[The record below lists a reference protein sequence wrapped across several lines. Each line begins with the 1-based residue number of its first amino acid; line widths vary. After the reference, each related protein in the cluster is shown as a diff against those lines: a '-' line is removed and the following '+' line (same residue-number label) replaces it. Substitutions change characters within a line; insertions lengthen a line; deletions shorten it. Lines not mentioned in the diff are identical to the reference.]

1 MLLLTALLLLP
12 EMLPIPAGE
21 QKVRDAAT
29 GFQVTVH
36 TGAYLLGR
44 TEVTQQQ
51 YEAVM
56 GANPSY
62 YKGANRPVENVT
74 WQQAIQFANRLSLAA
89 KLPPCYNEAS
99 GTRHPNCTGSAS
111 RQTPNGNW
119 PKAPP
124 TMPPS
129 ATPATRTPKP
139 S

>member
-1 MLLLTALLLLP
+1 MFLLPALLLLP

-29 GFQVTVH
+29 GFQVSIQ

-51 YEAVM
+51 YSEVM

-74 WQQAIQFANRLSLAA
+74 WHQAIQFANRISLAA
-89 KLPPCYNEAS
+89 KLEPCYNEAT
-99 GTRHPNCTGSAS
+99 GQRRQGCTGY
-111 RQTPNGNW
+111 RL
-119 PKAPP
+119 P
-124 TMPPS
+124 TN
-129 ATPATRTPKP
+129 AE
-139 S
+139 